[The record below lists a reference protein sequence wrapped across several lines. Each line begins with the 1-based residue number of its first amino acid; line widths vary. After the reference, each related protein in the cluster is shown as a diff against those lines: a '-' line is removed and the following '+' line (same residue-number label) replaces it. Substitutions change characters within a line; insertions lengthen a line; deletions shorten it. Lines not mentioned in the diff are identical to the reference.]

1 MLSLRVVHNFV
12 NKFLKC
18 SARLCVRGVSL
29 STHPSRGPRRL
40 ENGRRRIRA
49 RGAPA
54 LSFPPR
60 CGYRRARGGT
70 GRVSHGPADSFRGR
84 ATAATGPAPC
94 RTGIPASPSKL
105 NLPRQVRG
113 SLNRAVIFFFFF
125 PLNILIFSQPDF
137 GSASRALRDPAPS
150 RPD

>member
-29 STHPSRGPRRL
+29 STHPSGGPRRL
-40 ENGRRRIRA
+40 ENGRRSSRA

-54 LSFPPR
+54 FSFPPR
-60 CGYRRARGGT
+60 FGYRRARCGT
-70 GRVSHGPADSFRGR
+70 GWVSHGPAGSFRGR

-113 SLNRAVIFFFFF
+113 SLNRAVIFFLLLLLLF
-125 PLNILIFSQPDF
+125 PSPPPKILIFF
-137 GSASRALRDPAPS
+137 SA
-150 RPD
+150 